1 MDYNEF
7 EQAVD
12 MLGVLTRTSKKD
24 LKKKY
29 LKLSKKYHPDVEGGS
44 AEKFQE
50 LKDAYD
56 MLSSYMDNYEFMF
69 DKDEFLEQHP
79 SFTNYKNWNR

>member
-1 MDYNEF
+1 MDYSEF
-7 EQAVD
+7 EKAVD
-12 MLGVLTRTSKKD
+12 TLGILTRTSKKD

-44 AEKFQE
+44 EEKFQE
-50 LKDAYD
+50 LKEAYD
-56 MLSSYMDNYEFMF
+56 MLCDYIDNFEFMF
-69 DKDEFLEQHP
+69 EKDEFLQQNP

>member
-7 EQAVD
+7 EKAVD
-12 MLGVLTRTSKKD
+12 ILGILTRTSKKD

-44 AEKFQE
+44 HEKFQE
-50 LKDAYD
+50 LKEAYD
-56 MLSSYMDNYEFMF
+56 LLSAYIDNFEFMF
-69 DKDEFLEQHP
+69 DKDEFMQQHP
-79 SFTNYKNWNR
+79 AFTNYKNWNR